1 MKNSI
6 KLMMACLLIATSYT
20 RVASAHNVT
29 GTVGSATGTTT
40 GAAATDTYQVTCN
53 DDGGAPNQLF
63 AQVMDLAPVKATLVS
78 MQILHPSD
86 GRSTSLSEDPI
97 DGDKVTC
104 KGSGKTL
111 VCTGG
116 FSPGLTLVG
125 GKSANDQIYI
135 INVNKQYTAST
146 LAAQKGSEIYD
157 LQLHCQTAAGVHTG
171 TGWIQTQ
178 NQ

>member
-1 MKNSI
+1 
-6 KLMMACLLIATSYT
+6 MMVCLLIVTGYT
-20 RVASAHNVT
+20 PVVSAHNQA
-29 GTVGSATGTTT
+29 GSVGSATGATT
-40 GAAATDTYQVTCN
+40 GAAATDTYQVTCS
-53 DDGGAPNQLF
+53 DDGSGAPNQLF
-63 AQVMDLAPVKATLVS
+63 AQVMDLVPVKATLVS

-86 GRSTSLSEDPI
+86 GRSTGLSEDSI

-125 GKSANDQIYI
+125 GKSEIAQLYF

-146 LAAQKGSEIYD
+146 LAAQKGPEIYD
-157 LQLHCQTAAGVHTG
+157 LQLHCQTATGVHTG
-171 TGWIQTQ
+171 TDWIQTQ